1 MNSNVFP
8 LSLRPIYGLG
18 LACVLL
24 ALLAGCG
31 GGARDVAG
39 DSDANG
45 YVCRKCKLKFYTAR
59 AVFAEHCPACKGAD
73 FPSVVGYVCDKDGH
87 TTITPRGP
95 SVVCEKCRAPVAA
108 IKLARESE
116 LKAWGAAKKTKAEVC
131 GN

>member
-1 MNSNVFP
+1 
-8 LSLRPIYGLG
+8 

-31 GGARDVAG
+31 RGAADAAG

-45 YVCRKCKLKFYTAR
+45 YWCRKCNLKFYTAR
-59 AVFAEHCPACKGAD
+59 EVFAEHCPKCKGYD
-73 FPSVVGYVCDKDGH
+73 IPPVVGYVCDKDGH
-87 TTITPRGP
+87 ITVTPRGP
-95 SVVCEKCRAPVAA
+95 SVRCEKCRVPLTA
-108 IKLARESE
+108 IKLPRENE